1 MAAKRIAQSA
11 VNWGAIA
18 EKVGESQRPMFN
30 SFKSKSDGY
39 LRKVLANPE
48 APPAIDWALYKQ
60 KIAIP
65 GLVEQFQKQYEA
77 LKVPYPANKVS
88 HEIDAQKSEVEGEI
102 HDFVARS
109 NNRIGSYQEQLA
121 RLQSTLPYSQMT
133 MEDYAEAFPDK
144 AYNVDAPTFWP
155 HNEEVAKAEN

>member
-18 EKVGESQRPMFN
+18 EKVGESQRPLFN
-30 SFKSKSDGY
+30 SFKAKSDTY

-48 APPAIDWALYKQ
+48 APPAIDWAFYKQ
-60 KIAIP
+60 RIAVP
-65 GLVEQFQKQYEA
+65 GLVDSFQKQYEA
-77 LKVPYPANKVS
+77 LKVPYPENKVS
-88 HEIDAQKSEVEGEI
+88 HMIDAQKVEVTGEI
-102 HDFVARS
+102 KQFVAES
-109 NNRIGSYQEQLA
+109 NNRISSYEDQLA
-121 RLQSTLPYSQMT
+121 RLQSTLPYSEMT

-155 HNEEVAKAEN
+155 HNAEVAKAEN

>member
-30 SFKSKSDGY
+30 SFKSKSDAY

-48 APPAIDWALYKQ
+48 APPAIDWAFYKQ
-60 KIAIP
+60 KIAAP
-65 GLVEQFQKQYEA
+65 GLVDSFQKHYEA

-88 HEIDAQKSEVEGEI
+88 PLIDAQK
-102 HDFVARS
+102 
-109 NNRIGSYQEQLA
+109 
-121 RLQSTLPYSQMT
+121 
-133 MEDYAEAFPDK
+133 AEAVIED
-144 AYNVDAPTFWP
+144 
-155 HNEEVAKAEN
+155 